1 MVPRPNLGGDSI
13 FSLPGPLNRGVL
25 PLKGENRCT
34 HNGDSI
40 EDREFNSNVS
50 YFLILIK
57 PCSILVCTHF
67 LVVLLSLYLS
77 WWWVGRW
84 VRSIQAEI
92 FQSSSHQLTSYAIA
106 YDGFEYINGLPL
118 IHNSPLRP
126 KVGIMA
132 H

>member
-13 FSLPGPLNRGVL
+13 FSLLGPLNRGVL

-57 PCSILVCTHF
+57 ACSIPFYTYFTWLF
-67 LVVLLSLYLS
+67 YPLYAS
-77 WWWVGRW
+77 W
-84 VRSIQAEI
+84 
-92 FQSSSHQLTSYAIA
+92 
-106 YDGFEYINGLPL
+106 
-118 IHNSPLRP
+118 
-126 KVGIMA
+126 
-132 H
+132 